1 MQEAYRFDERSYDA
15 LDAAA
20 VTWQTVQHVLRNRP
34 RVRRHIGA
42 VLHIAGQGPDRRWYM
57 VALVEEAADE
67 YLVVGARRLDD
78 TEIQAV
84 SKMLERGAP

>member
-1 MQEAYRFDERSYDA
+1 MEEAYRFDERSYDA
-15 LDAAA
+15 LDAAG
-20 VTWQTVQHVLRNRP
+20 VTWQTVQYVLRNRP

-42 VLHIAGQGPDRRWYM
+42 VLNIAGQGADQQWYM

-67 YLVVGARRLDD
+67 YLVAGARPLDE

-84 SKMLERGAP
+84 SKMLERGAS